1 MKGFENEIYGYL
13 LLVSIVVGIIILLVS
28 ARWPRAARVLF
39 FVLFACASWANWQTS
54 RQTPNVYLEYADLT
68 WSTLYKQIINGWF
81 SRHIQLSVGFIAI
94 CQALIAIS
102 MLLHKWLFRT
112 GAIGAII
119 FLVAIIPFGLGSGF
133 PTTLLMAIAMIII
146 LRKHTDQYIWQ
157 SNNPQQYKS
166 A

>member
-1 MKGFENEIYGYL
+1 M
-13 LLVSIVVGIIILLVS
+13 
-28 ARWPRAARVLF
+28 
-39 FVLFACASWANWQTS
+39 
-54 RQTPNVYLEYADLT
+54 
-68 WSTLYKQIINGWF
+68 
-81 SRHIQLSVGFIAI
+81 
-94 CQALIAIS
+94 IAIS
-102 MLLHKWLFRT
+102 MLAYINGCSGQ

-146 LRKHTDQYIWQ
+146 LRKHADQYIWQ